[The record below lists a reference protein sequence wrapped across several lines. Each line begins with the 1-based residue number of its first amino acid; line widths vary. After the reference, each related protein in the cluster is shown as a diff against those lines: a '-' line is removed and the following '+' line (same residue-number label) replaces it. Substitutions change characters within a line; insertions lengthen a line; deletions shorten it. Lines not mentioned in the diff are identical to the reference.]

1 MTERQA
7 NAHAVIVGGSMAG
20 MLAARA
26 LHDHFERITILDRD
40 ERPAR
45 AAHRAGVPHSKHL
58 HLLLLGGQHVL
69 EALFPGFTHDL
80 TAAGSVPL
88 RAGYD
93 VLAVEPRGPWPLRDL
108 GFTNNAQTRP
118 LLEHVV
124 RRRLRDYGR
133 IETRWG
139 CRVDG
144 LLFDQSSRRVR
155 GVHYHVGGAKRELE
169 ADLVIDASGR
179 NARTFEW
186 LDELGFPRP
195 EETRI
200 EVDFSYASAVF
211 EDPAQP
217 RLAQRSVAIGA
228 EPPDKRG
235 GVLQPI
241 EGGRHMVSL
250 AGRLGDH
257 PPGDL
262 EGFRAYAKSL
272 HSPLIHEAIHDLM
285 PLEPIARFRY
295 PASVRRR
302 YERLEA
308 FPERLLPIGDALC
321 SFNPVY
327 GQGMSVAAK
336 QAEALGKLVAEAAA
350 TGPTLDG
357 LWRAFFPIAA
367 EIVAAPWT
375 QSGSADLAY
384 PETVG
389 KRPANFELAQQ
400 FSRGLAQLAIEDFAV
415 HKLLF
420 EVMQLAATR
429 DAFRDPALIGRVMSV
444 VQRSAN

>member
-1 MTERQA
+1 MTQRPA

-20 MLAARA
+20 MLAARV
-26 LHDHFERITILDRD
+26 LHDHFERITLFDRD
-40 ERPAR
+40 EKPAR
-45 AAHRAGVPHSKHL
+45 AAHRAGVPHGKHL

-69 EALFPGFTHDL
+69 EAMFPGFTHDL

-93 VLAVEPRGPWPLRDL
+93 VLAIERRGTWPQRDL
-108 GFTNNAQTRP
+108 GFTNNAQSRP

-133 IETRWG
+133 AEVRWG

-144 LLFDQSSRRVR
+144 LLFDRSSRRVR
-155 GVHYHVGGAKRELE
+155 GVHYHVGGARRELE

-179 NARTFEW
+179 NAHTFEW
-186 LDELGFPRP
+186 LDEIGYPRP

-217 RLAQRSVAIGA
+217 RLARRSLAIGA
-228 EPPDKRG
+228 ESPEKRG
-235 GVLQPI
+235 GVLLPI

-262 EGFRAYAKSL
+262 DGFRAFAKSL
-272 HSPLIHEAIHDLM
+272 HSPLLHQAIFDLT

-302 YERLEA
+302 YERLET

-336 QAEALGKLVAEAAA
+336 QAEALGKLVAAAA
-350 TGPTLDG
+350 ANGQTLDG
-357 LWRAFFPIAA
+357 LWRAFFPIAS
-367 EIVAAPWT
+367 EIVATPWT
-375 QSGSADLAY
+375 QSGASDLAY

-389 KRPANFELAQQ
+389 KRPENFELSQQ
-400 FSRGLAQLAIEDFAV
+400 FGRGLVQLAMEDFAV

-420 EVMQLAATR
+420 EVTQLAASR
-429 DAFRDPALIGRVMSV
+429 DAFRDPALIERVMSAI
-444 VQRSAN
+444 QRAS